1 MNKELK
7 RKLAIRE
14 KRIKRANQ
22 IKELRASGM
31 SLNQIAKKLRIPIS
45 TIRYHDKRDV
55 LKPISRNTWKDGS
68 VMFPTQKGWYWVCYV
83 TEKGIEIPQIVECLS
98 VIAGLGIG
106 SITHWCGPI
115 SLPKYDPAEIELERK
130 LREVT
135 K

>member
-1 MNKELK
+1 MNNIK

-31 SLNQIAKKLRIPIS
+31 SLNQIAKKLRVPIS
-45 TIRYHDKRDV
+45 TLRYHDKRDV
-55 LKPISRNTWKDGS
+55 LKPISRNTWKDAS
-68 VMFPTQKGWYWVCYV
+68 VMMPSKEGTYWIGKKAPTGKHLHSIVDL
-83 TEKGIEIPQIVECLS
+83 EKALS
-98 VIAGLGIG
+98 ALALG
-106 SITHWCGPI
+106 SFDHWCGPI
-115 SLPKYDPAEIELERK
+115 PFPKYDPAEIELERK